1 MGVGW
6 WLRRL
11 RMGRCH
17 CRGAGLIPGLGT
29 FACQWR
35 CQKRGGAEI
44 VRLRQME
51 ITGHASCLNAHR
63 QSHLS
68 SRCFCPF
75 NCVWSRRLKWKM

>member
-1 MGVGW
+1 MSLPVAPQVKDRALSLPWCRVDPWPGNFCVPVA
-6 WLRRL
+6 LPKK
-11 RMGRCH
+11 GR
-17 CRGAGLIPGLGT
+17 
-29 FACQWR
+29 
-35 CQKRGGAEI
+35 AEI